1 MPLAFAFLGTPLALS
16 RRGGGRAFGVM
27 FSLMSYVGY
36 YLIARA
42 AVQVAEKGELSP
54 VLAGQAPNLLFVVV
68 GLALMLRVERR
79 GAA

>member
-1 MPLAFAFLGTPLALS
+1 
-16 RRGGGRAFGVM
+16 M

-54 VLAGQAPNLLFVVV
+54 WLAGQAPNLLFVVV
-68 GLALMLRVERR
+68 GLLLMVRVERR